1 MICDC
6 FLSYISN
13 DLLEPSN
20 DVKSKPEIIDDSSV
34 VDPQPLYKQPDIP
47 NMSVRELKV
56 ALENEEEKHNFCLD
70 SSQREAVYK
79 ALSHPLTVIQVYN
92 TAQCIQLTCM
102 IAISF

>member
-47 NMSVRELKV
+47 NMSVREIKV

-70 SSQREAVYK
+70 RSQREAVYK

>member
-47 NMSVRELKV
+47 NMSVREIKV

-70 SSQREAVYK
+70 GSQREAVYK

-92 TAQCIQLTCM
+92 TAQCIKLTCM

>member
-47 NMSVRELKV
+47 NMSVREIKV

-70 SSQREAVYK
+70 GSQREAVYK

>member
-47 NMSVRELKV
+47 NMSVREIKV

-70 SSQREAVYK
+70 NSQREAVYK

-92 TAQCIQLTCM
+92 TAQCIKLTCM